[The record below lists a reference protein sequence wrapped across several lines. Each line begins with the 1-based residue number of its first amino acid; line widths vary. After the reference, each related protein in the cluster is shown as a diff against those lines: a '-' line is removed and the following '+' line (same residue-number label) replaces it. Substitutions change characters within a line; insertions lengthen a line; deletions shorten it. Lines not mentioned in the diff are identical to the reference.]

1 MKQNV
6 KHRMQ
11 IIERGFGFTDKVRR
25 KYMIPLNA
33 VPNSSVLLEVVYFEG
48 ILLSC
53 SLFFSFIF
61 KFELYCLMFY
71 AALEHRRKETDR
83 YM

>member
-53 SLFFSFIF
+53 SLFFHFQIRT
-61 KFELYCLMFY
+61 LLLDVLCGT
-71 AALEHRRKETDR
+71 RT
-83 YM
+83 

>member
-1 MKQNV
+1 MKASQQKREMKQNV

-48 ILLSC
+48 ILLFWSFF
-53 SLFFSFIF
+53 LFQLCLIFI
-61 KFELYCLMFY
+61 
-71 AALEHRRKETDR
+71 A
-83 YM
+83 